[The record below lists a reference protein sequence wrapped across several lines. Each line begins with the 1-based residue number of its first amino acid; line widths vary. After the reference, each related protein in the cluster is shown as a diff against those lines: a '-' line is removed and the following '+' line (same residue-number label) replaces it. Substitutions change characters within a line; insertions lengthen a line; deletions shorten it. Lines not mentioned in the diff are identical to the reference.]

1 MRDDAMADD
10 DEIESWEESGLP
22 FWKCVLAALR
32 ASALRSLRLQRVG
45 IGRYMVAGAFAGV
58 SEHCVMFPMDT
69 VKTRMQVAGAVETSL
84 LETARS
90 ARSRSLACQLLR

>member
-1 MRDDAMADD
+1 
-10 DEIESWEESGLP
+10 
-22 FWKCVLAALR
+22 
-32 ASALRSLRLQRVG
+32 
-45 IGRYMVAGAFAGV
+45 MVAGAFAGV

-90 ARSRSLACQLLR
+90 ARSRSLACQLAAGSADVQLAAEASCEMAEPEQCFVE